1 MASFRFEI
9 RQGKRGRAKK
19 HCDYILR
26 EGHYSQSKLKDGL
39 IYKEAGNLPPWAES
53 ASDFFAAADFYERK
67 NGNAYT
73 EFIISL
79 PYELTA
85 KENIALVREFTE
97 KAVGAH
103 KAYAFAVHDTVSEF
117 SPGRHNV
124 HAHIMFSEKIISD
137 KEQVKPKHLFFK
149 QYNSR
154 HYERGGY
161 LKDPRFTSNIHVWK
175 ENVRKVRMVLA
186 DTINGALARKG
197 LGVRVSPLSL
207 KEQRALTAAGRERL
221 PLLRLKAGGYYHVRR
236 LVREKGADG
245 AMPYLSER
253 EQVFLIGRRLREA
266 EKEYAALKE
275 KVKTERE
282 EEASRA
288 AKRPD
293 KLVTLSG
300 ILYLSRVYGA
310 AEGMAARLKENKKEL
325 AILESGIKDAAAAIA
340 RAQAGLSAKIAY
352 GSETRRKKVAGHLGS
367 VLAGRERLA
376 PYGPDGTISDAAERK
391 RRAYLTETVTR
402 LRREKLDKT
411 GSAAV
416 LRAENRLCR
425 AVYDALSLCCRSINR
440 REKYRVSTG
449 FLAGLREG
457 DLNLLGRTLCGAG
470 RDIRAFI
477 AAQAEAARTRGRKT
491 ARGRQ
496 EGFER

>member
-137 KEQVKPKHLFFK
+137 KEHVKPKHLFFK
-149 QYNSR
+149 QYSSR

-175 ENVRKVRMVLA
+175 ENVRKMRRVLA

-197 LGVRVSPLSL
+197 LDVRVSPLSL

-236 LVREKGADG
+236 LVREKGAEG
-245 AMPYLSER
+245 AMPYLSGR
-253 EQVFLIGRRLREA
+253 EQVFLIGRRLKEA
-266 EKEYAALKE
+266 EKEYAALEKKAAKE
-275 KVKTERE
+275 RRE
-282 EEASRA
+282 EEARA
-288 AKRPD
+288 AARPGKTVGVSGMAYLKCVWVAAKAVAARIKSNEKD
-293 KLVTLSG
+293 LLSLSG
-300 ILYLSRVYGA
+300 AIRETAAALERQQAAYRAKTDYGS
-310 AEGMAARLKENKKEL
+310 AARQREITRHL
-325 AILESGIKDAAAAIA
+325 AA
-340 RAQAGLSAKIAY
+340 
-352 GSETRRKKVAGHLGS
+352 
-367 VLAGRERLA
+367 VLAGHEKLA
-376 PYGPDGTISDAAERK
+376 RYDPDGTILDAPGRK
-391 RRAYLTETVTR
+391 RRLE
-402 LRREKLDKT
+402 LRKTIAELGREKLDKT
-411 GSAAV
+411 GAAAA
-416 LRAENRLCR
+416 LRAENKLCR
-425 AVYDALSLCCRSINR
+425 ALYEGLTIYARSIKGR
-440 REKYRVSTG
+440 GKYCVS
-449 FLAGLREG
+449 
-457 DLNLLGRTLCGAG
+457 DNLLADLKEASLNSLGRVLKCAG
-470 RDIRAFI
+470 RDIRAFV
-477 AAQAEAARTRGRKT
+477 AAQADYGRTHGRKSS
-491 ARGRQ
+491 RGD
-496 EGFER
+496 GLER

>member
-97 KAVGAH
+97 KTVGAH

-124 HAHIMFSEKIISD
+124 HAHIMFSEKIILD
-137 KEQVKPKHLFFK
+137 KEHVKPKHLFFR

-175 ENVRKVRMVLA
+175 ENVREMRRVLA

-207 KEQRALTAAGRERL
+207 KEQRALGAPGRERL
-221 PLLRLKAGGYYHVRR
+221 PGVRLTAGEYYHVRR
-236 LVREKGADG
+236 LVREKGAEG

-253 EQVFLIGRRLREA
+253 CQVFLIGRRLKEA
-266 EKEYAALKE
+266 EKEYAALK
-275 KVKTERE
+275 K
-282 EEASRA
+282 RA
-288 AKRPD
+288 AKERREEAARAAARPG
-293 KLVTLSG
+293 KFISVSGMAYLKCVWGAAQAVAARIKSNEKELINLSG
-300 ILYLSRVYGA
+300 AIRETAAALERQQAAYGA
-310 AEGMAARLKENKKEL
+310 KA
-325 AILESGIKDAAAAIA
+325 
-340 RAQAGLSAKIAY
+340 AY
-352 GSETRRKKVAGHLGS
+352 GSAARRREITRHLAA
-367 VLAGRERLA
+367 VLGGREKLA
-376 PYGPDGTISDAAERK
+376 RYAPDGTILDAPGQK
-391 RRAYLTETVTR
+391 RRLDFKKTIAELE
-402 LRREKLDKT
+402 REKLDKT
-411 GSAAV
+411 GAAAA
-416 LRAENRLCR
+416 LGAENKLCR
-425 AVYDALSLCCRSINR
+425 ALYEGLTLYARSIKG
-440 REKYRVSTG
+440 REKYRVSES
-449 FLAGLREG
+449 LLADLKQAGL
-457 DLNLLGRTLCGAG
+457 DSLGRVLNGAG
-470 RDIRAFI
+470 RDIRAFV
-477 AAQAEAARTRGRKT
+477 AAQADYGRTRGR
-491 ARGRQ
+491 RGSR
-496 EGFER
+496 GDGLGR